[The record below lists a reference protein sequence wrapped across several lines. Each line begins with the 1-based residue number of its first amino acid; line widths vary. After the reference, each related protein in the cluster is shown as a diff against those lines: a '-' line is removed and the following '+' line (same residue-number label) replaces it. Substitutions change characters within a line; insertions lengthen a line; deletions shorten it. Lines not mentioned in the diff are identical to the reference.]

1 MFWDVGFSFVLKVIF
16 SLVLHVTSLKVY
28 DFVNSMIFMYFHR
41 FPIRL
46 LANYE
51 LMNSQRC
58 ELRDPF
64 FVDFHSQVLVL
75 CIKVTAQ
82 PADQRQF
89 NDLLFLF
96 NAFL

>member
-1 MFWDVGFSFVLKVIF
+1 M
-16 SLVLHVTSLKVY
+16 TSLKVY
-28 DFVNSMIFMYFHR
+28 DFVKMMIFMYFHR
-41 FPIRL
+41 FLIGL
-46 LANYE
+46 LANHE

-58 ELRDPF
+58 EWRDPF

-89 NDLLFLF
+89 DDLLFLF
-96 NAFL
+96 IFFYKTHEHESS